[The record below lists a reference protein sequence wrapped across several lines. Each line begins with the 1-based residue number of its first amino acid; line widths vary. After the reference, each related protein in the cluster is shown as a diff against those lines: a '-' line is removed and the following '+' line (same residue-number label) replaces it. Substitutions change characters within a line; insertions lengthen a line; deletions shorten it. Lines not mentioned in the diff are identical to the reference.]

1 MRVVAIP
8 EVRQYLKELIGILYG
23 KNYFSY
29 TESAE
34 KYVTELFEDIKKN
47 LPKKVKKDAPSYF
60 DRYGKGMKYATF
72 RKSRDTQW
80 YVFFNVYTKNGE
92 TIFLVRYIGNN
103 HEEGKKKNSG
113 TGIQPLTGSTVP
125 EFFFFVLR
133 GEGVRCWR

>member
-103 HEEGKKKNSG
+103 HVDARH
-113 TGIQPLTGSTVP
+113 I
-125 EFFFFVLR
+125 
-133 GEGVRCWR
+133 